1 MIGFHRLLGYRL
13 KALWNGTLSGQAR
26 HRGLNWA
33 MMIFVIPPSLLFFW
47 GAGAAM
53 GIEARS
59 LSNGPELMNWL
70 VVGLLAAEFL
80 LMLMGE
86 VGGFANLIFF
96 SSRGEWLRRAPI
108 TGRRYLYYQIVE
120 GVLVMAAVPTFFL
133 FTIYLSLILGYHAT
147 PAALVA
153 GVVSFGLVRLMPL
166 GLSLVMV
173 WALIPR
179 TNRETFRWLDAAF
192 GILFGLLMLG
202 LWRLH
207 YQPDTL
213 PRLMEGAYV
222 PEVPQVLVVFF
233 PPAAAGRIVAAV
245 LEGRGIPLETL
256 ALVVTQSALLIGLP
270 LALAGRMI
278 DEGRFPEPAP
288 TTSQQ
293 VRSWLLRGP
302 SGPLA
307 AMVRKDLLVFIRE
320 GRLGL
325 RLLSS
330 GVVTFIFLWFLAG
343 AAPMGPAAPA
353 LLLVFIL
360 SSEAGTLVV
369 PSEGRAVVWPA
380 VAPLSPFRFI
390 LGKLI
395 AALLL
400 CGFLSAGFFAFLAA
414 VQHWSPRA
422 LGELIL
428 LSPPVALFGASMG
441 VFLAARWGR
450 FDWDDPR
457 RMLHPAAQ
465 IFHALIMALGFVV
478 TVALTGLDAELG
490 TYLHRTVTLVAVAL
504 CLGFMA
510 VAFADAVRTA
520 RRREWTL

>member
-13 KALWNGTLSGQAR
+13 KALWNGTLSTQAR

-33 MMIFVIPPSLLFFW
+33 MLVFVIPPSLLFFW
-47 GAGAAM
+47 GAGATM

-59 LSNGPELMNWL
+59 MPNGPELMSWL
-70 VVGLLAAEFL
+70 LIGLLAAEFL

-96 SSRGEWLRRAPI
+96 SARGEWLRRAPI

-133 FTIYLSLILGYHAT
+133 FTIYLSLILGYDAS
-147 PAALVA
+147 PAALVV
-153 GVVSFGLVRLMPL
+153 GVVTFGLVRLMPL

-179 TNRETFRWLDAAF
+179 TDRETFRWLDAAF
-192 GILFGLLMLG
+192 GILFGIFMLA

-213 PRLMEGAYV
+213 PRLLEGAFV
-222 PEVPQVLVVFF
+222 PEVPKVLVVLF
-233 PPAAAGRIVAAV
+233 PPAAVGRIVAAV
-245 LEGRGIPLETL
+245 LEGRTFPLETVV
-256 ALVVTQSALLIGLP
+256 LVVTQTALLIGLP

-288 TTSQQ
+288 SAIPKA
-293 VRSWLLRGP
+293 RSWLRGP

-325 RLLSS
+325 RLISS
-330 GVVTFIFLWFLAG
+330 GVVTFLFLWFLVSS
-343 AAPMGPAAPA
+343 APVGPAAPA

-369 PSEGRAVVWPA
+369 PSEGKAVVWPA
-380 VAPLSPFRFI
+380 VAPISPFRFI
-390 LGKLI
+390 LGKMI

-400 CGFLSAGFFAFLAA
+400 CFGLSAGFFAFLAA
-414 VQHWSPRA
+414 VQHWSPGA
-422 LGELIL
+422 LARLLL

-441 VFLAARWGR
+441 VFLASRWGR

-465 IFHALIMALGFVV
+465 IFHALVMGLGFVV
-478 TVALTGLDAELG
+478 TVALTGIDTEADPSLG
-490 TYLHRTVTLVAVAL
+490 RAVTATAVVL
-504 CLGFMA
+504 CLGFMT
-510 VAFADAVRTA
+510 VALADAVRTA